1 MNQRFVIN
9 IGRQLG
15 SGGHLIG
22 QGIARE
28 LGISFYD
35 KELIQLASQESG
47 LAKEFLEQ
55 LDEKKGQGFFRGMF
69 GLRNSIMIDEYYFN
83 DNYPSSEM
91 LFKIQSDVIRSL
103 AEKQSCVFVGR
114 CADYVLKDHPRAV
127 NIFITADL
135 PDRITR
141 VCRNQKMTEEK
152 AMDYIKKMD
161 KKRADYYNYY
171 TDKQWGAAA
180 SYHLCINSSALG
192 IEETISYIIEFVEKK
207 LHFDKK

>member
-1 MNQRFVIN
+1 
-9 IGRQLG
+9 
-15 SGGHLIG
+15 LIG

-35 KELIQLASQESG
+35 KELIQIASQESG

-135 PDRITR
+135 PDRIAR

>member
-1 MNQRFVIN
+1 
-9 IGRQLG
+9 LG

-35 KELIQLASQESG
+35 KELIQIASQESG

-135 PDRITR
+135 PDRIAR

>member
-135 PDRITR
+135 PDRIAR

-192 IEETISYIIEFVEKK
+192 IEETISYIIEFVDKK

>member
-1 MNQRFVIN
+1 
-9 IGRQLG
+9 
-15 SGGHLIG
+15 
-22 QGIARE
+22 
-28 LGISFYD
+28 
-35 KELIQLASQESG
+35 
-47 LAKEFLEQ
+47 
-55 LDEKKGQGFFRGMF
+55 
-69 GLRNSIMIDEYYFN
+69 
-83 DNYPSSEM
+83 
-91 LFKIQSDVIRSL
+91 
-103 AEKQSCVFVGR
+103 
-114 CADYVLKDHPRAV
+114 VLKDHPRAV

-135 PDRITR
+135 PDRIAR

-192 IEETISYIIEFVEKK
+192 IEKTISYIIEFVDKK

>member
-135 PDRITR
+135 PDRIAR